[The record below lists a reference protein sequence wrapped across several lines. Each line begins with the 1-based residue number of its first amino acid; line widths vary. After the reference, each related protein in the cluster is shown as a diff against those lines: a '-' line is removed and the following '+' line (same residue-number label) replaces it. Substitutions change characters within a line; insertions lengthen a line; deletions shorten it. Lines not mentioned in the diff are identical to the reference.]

1 MSTRWVGLAVG
12 VLCKPRVQRIPSP
25 GLREYKRGEPDDGEL
40 CANSRMEWFGV
51 YGDAQE
57 ASLPSDPARQTDG
70 FEPSETKVGFGER
83 KGASCR
89 ADPPFRPALWRL
101 AKSKAPE
108 GFGARGWPLAY
119 ADHDP
124 QGTKPACVVSQSESR
139 FEGPGS
145 AGLMRAWRGLCARCY
160 GRRGA
165 EGRVWR
171 VAVARVAHTP
181 EPGSQPDTPVS
192 KAARRLHSSALE
204 SKGSSSVGR
213 QQL

>member
-1 MSTRWVGLAVG
+1 MSTRWVDLPVG
-12 VLCKPRVQRIPSP
+12 VLCRQRVQRIASP
-25 GLREYKRGEPDDGEL
+25 GVSGYKRLEPGDAEL
-40 CANSRMEWFGV
+40 CANSRMEWFEV
-51 YGDAQE
+51 YGDARE
-57 ASLPSDPARQTDG
+57 ASLPGDPARQTDG

-83 KGASCR
+83 KGGSCR
-89 ADPPFRPALWRL
+89 ADTPFRPAPWRL

-108 GFGARGWPLAY
+108 GFGVRGWSLAY

-145 AGLMRAWRGLCARCY
+145 AGLMRAWRSLGASYY

-165 EGRVWR
+165 VGRVWR

-204 SKGSSSVGR
+204 SKGNSSVGR
-213 QQL
+213 QQR